1 MLDDSLL
8 DDPAALLR
16 ADRQHALL
24 ALAGAGARIRIARRL
39 ADAAGL
45 AALNPEGRPRT
56 TVVAGSGSALTAA
69 AALAA
74 LAVPNCQVLPLPP
87 AEARA
92 AGPVFT
98 AGLGWQL
105 PGWIGPLDLVVL
117 ASVQGIEGGLV
128 SLAEQAYVRGCAI
141 AVIAPESS
149 PLAEAALQV
158 RGLPLPY
165 PPSTVDDGDQ
175 PQTDEPDLPAEDPGA
190 LWAFLAP
197 LLALAEKTGV
207 TQLPAGSLAA
217 AADRL
222 DEVAVRCRPDAQ
234 AYTNPA
240 KTLAAQLS
248 DTVPL
253 LWADGPVTGAAADRF
268 AAMLADRAGLPALT
282 GLLPRALTA
291 HRGMFVGR
299 LGAGADPDDF
309 FRDRVE
315 EPEALQLQLVLLRR
329 TPGVEEL
336 AEAGHSV
343 SRARRLADAHEVRLT
358 EYSSS
363 LEDPLQALAELVGLT
378 DFAAV
383 YLGLAGQGRPDGGR

>member
-24 ALAGAGARIRIARRL
+24 ALAGVGARIRIASRL

-45 AALNPEGRPRT
+45 AGLRPEGRPRT
-56 TVVAGSGSALTAA
+56 VVVAGSGSALNAGA
-69 AALAA
+69 MLAA
-74 LAVPNCQVLPLPP
+74 LAVPNCQVLPLAPTESRP
-87 AEARA
+87 

-105 PGWIGPLDLVVL
+105 PGWVGPLDLVVL
-117 ASVQGIEGGLV
+117 ASAQGIEGGLV
-128 SLAEQAYVRGCAI
+128 SLAEQAYTRGCAI
-141 AVIAPESS
+141 AVISPESS

-158 RGLPLPY
+158 RGLPLPFA
-165 PPSTVDDGDQ
+165 PSAVEDGGR
-175 PQTDEPDLPAEDPGA
+175 PRTDEPDLPAEDPGA

-207 TQLPAGSLAA
+207 TQLAPGSVAA

-240 KTLAAQLS
+240 KALAAQLS
-248 DTVPL
+248 GTVPL
-253 LWADGPVTGAAADRF
+253 VWAAGPVTAAAAGRF
-268 AAMLADRAGLPALT
+268 AAVLADRAGLPALP
-282 GLLPRALTA
+282 GRLPAVLTA

-299 LGAGADPDDF
+299 LGAGADPEDF

-315 EPEALQLQLVLLRR
+315 EPETLQLQVVLLRH

-336 AEAGHSV
+336 NEAGHSV
-343 SRARRLADAHEVRLT
+343 ARARRLADAHEVRLT
-358 EYSSS
+358 EYTSSF
-363 LEDPLQALAELVGLT
+363 EDPLQALAELVGLT

-383 YLGLAGQGRPDGGR
+383 YLGLAS